1 MFVKKILKQEVNQLP
16 LQGYEGTIEVVE
28 KSFEIQPAIKE
39 IIAHPALGFDT
50 ETKPVFRKGVYHSVA
65 LMQVAI
71 PEKVFLFRLNKIGF
85 PTALRSLFEGQKLK
99 KVGISI
105 RDDLKD
111 LQKLAPY
118 QPQQVIELNQ
128 VAKDL
133 GVQNEGA
140 RNLTAIFLG
149 FRISKSQQTTN
160 WERDQLTEQQLRYAA
175 TDAWVCLEIY
185 QKLLYQGFIQ

>member
-1 MFVKKILKQEVNQLP
+1 MFIKKIHKQEVNELP
-16 LQGYEGTIEVVE
+16 LIGYEGNIEVIE
-28 KSFEIQPAIKE
+28 KPSELRAAVKE
-39 IIAHPALGFDT
+39 IRTHPALGFDT
-50 ETKPVFRKGVYHSVA
+50 ETKPVFRKGVFNSVA

-71 PEKVFLFRLNKIGF
+71 PENVFLFRLNKIGF
-85 PTALRSLFEGQKLK
+85 PLTLRSLFEGPKLK

-111 LQKLAPY
+111 LQKLAQYKPREI
-118 QPQQVIELNQ
+118 IELNR
-128 VAKDL
+128 VAKGL

-160 WERDQLTEQQLRYAA
+160 WERDELTEQQLRYAA

-185 QKLLYQGFIQ
+185 QKLLYQGYIE